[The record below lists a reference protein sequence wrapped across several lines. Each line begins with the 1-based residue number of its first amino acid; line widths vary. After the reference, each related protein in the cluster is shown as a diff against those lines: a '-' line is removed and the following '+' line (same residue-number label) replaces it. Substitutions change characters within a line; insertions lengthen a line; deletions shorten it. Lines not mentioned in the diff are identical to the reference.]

1 MLFMTRRSIAWLAA
15 SGGMVVHAAPS
26 STGGV
31 LQARGNENVHIVTGE
46 PARDRTTFVV
56 VAILCGTVLGFLLG
70 MSAWSLLES
79 FANNTLEGS
88 RVHRLKRGIRSRRN
102 LMSPLLLAMYITV
115 ICYIIVAAA
124 LVSGQG
130 LYTYKLCDA
139 ATWVC
144 LMFYIMAKGFIYAF
158 LVERVHIVRAPFV
171 RRSKDKVYLACVI
184 PAMTLYAAISVNSY
198 FWRVT
203 AMHESDGRCHF
214 GISSEASIPVLAVNV
229 LTNVFLTG
237 MFFFLLRPVI
247 ELYGVSTVSAALSRK
262 TRRDITTTP
271 SSSNESAVQR
281 NIKTL
286 LWKSIIGAVLIE
298 LPVAANMIQ
307 FLITGGKE
315 LGMMCLTFCMADVFW
330 DALIIHW
337 LTFGS
342 SAAAEKDLLRCTEA
356 SSRQALTRQQESLPS
371 RCSSRRQITK
381 QELKVPEPMYGHS
394 LDLETATRTDSGQ
407 GTRSSPSSG
416 KTNLQR

>member
-1 MLFMTRRSIAWLAA
+1 
-15 SGGMVVHAAPS
+15 
-26 STGGV
+26 
-31 LQARGNENVHIVTGE
+31 
-46 PARDRTTFVV
+46 
-56 VAILCGTVLGFLLG
+56 
-70 MSAWSLLES
+70 
-79 FANNTLEGS
+79 
-88 RVHRLKRGIRSRRN
+88 
-102 LMSPLLLAMYITV
+102 MSPLLLAMYMIV

-139 ATWVC
+139 GTWVC
-144 LMFYIMAKGFIYAF
+144 LMFYIMAKGFVYAF

-171 RRSKDKVYLACVI
+171 RRSKDKVYLACVV

-203 AMHESDGRCHF
+203 SMHESDGRCHF

-237 MFFFLLRPVI
+237 MFFYLLRPVI
-247 ELYGVSTVSAALSRK
+247 ELYGVPTISAALSRK
-262 TRRDITTTP
+262 SKLEAAVLRSP
-271 SSSNESAVQR
+271 GNESAVQK

-286 LWKSIIGAVLIE
+286 LWKSIVGAILIE

-307 FLITGGKE
+307 FLITGGRE
-315 LGMMCLTFCMADVFW
+315 LGMMCLTFCMLDVFW
-330 DALIIHW
+330 DAMIIHW

-356 SSRQALTRQQESLPS
+356 SSSKHVVVSGQQDTFPS
-371 RCSSRRQITK
+371 RCSSRKEMIGQG
-381 QELKVPEPMYGHS
+381 LKEPEPAYGH
-394 LDLETATRTDSGQ
+394 DLEFETAVRMDSGSASWL
-407 GTRSSPSSG
+407 SS
-416 KTNLQR
+416 R